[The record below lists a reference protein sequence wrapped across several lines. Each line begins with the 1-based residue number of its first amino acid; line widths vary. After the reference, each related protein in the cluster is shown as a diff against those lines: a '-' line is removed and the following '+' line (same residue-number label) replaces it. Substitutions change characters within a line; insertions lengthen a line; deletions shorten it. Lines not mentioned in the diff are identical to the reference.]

1 MLLERIHEPADLKS
15 LSIDELEQLAGEIR
29 QFLIEQLSVTGG
41 HLAPNLGVVE
51 LTIALHY
58 WLDSPRDK
66 LIFDVGHQSYVHK
79 ILTGRR
85 DRFHTL
91 RKYKGLSGFIKRHE
105 SEHDIWEAGH
115 SSTALSAAM
124 GFAMARDYL
133 GEKYRVVALV
143 GDAAIASGMSFEA
156 LNHIGNEKKNLIVI
170 LNDNEMS
177 IAPNVGAMHNYL
189 SKIRSD
195 PHYLRVKGEAEQL
208 LKKIPHFGGRL
219 AKFAERLK
227 DCLKYLV
234 VYGILFEEL
243 GFNYLGPVDGH
254 NIRLLLD
261 TLEEAGKVN
270 GPVLIHALTVKGK
283 GYPPA
288 EKDSHTWHG
297 LGPYKIETGTVV
309 KPDGPPMYTDVFGQT
324 LVEIGRRDDRIV
336 AITPAMPG
344 GSGLLKFAAEF
355 PGRMI
360 DVGIAEQHA
369 ATLSGALAMAGMKPV
384 FAVYST
390 FLQRGYDQ
398 VLHDICRQNLNVVFA
413 IDRAGFVGADGDTH
427 HGIYDI
433 AYLRHMPN
441 MVLMM
446 PKDENELRHM
456 LITAVSYGKGPIAVR
471 YPRVQG
477 LGVRLDPFEDLR
489 PIPIGTWET
498 IRDGRDVHL
507 LAVGPNMLGV
517 ARDAA
522 DRLAAAGIS
531 AHVVNARFIKPLDER
546 MLMELASGR
555 PAPILTLEEGV
566 LAGGF
571 GAAVMEFYAVKG
583 IRDVTVVPFGVPDR
597 FIDHGSVKEQLM
609 EAGLT
614 ADRIADE
621 ALALLPRHRQRAST
635 GG

>member
-1 MLLERIHEPADLKS
+1 
-15 LSIDELEQLAGEIR
+15 
-29 QFLIEQLSVTGG
+29 
-41 HLAPNLGVVE
+41 
-51 LTIALHY
+51 
-58 WLDSPRDK
+58 
-66 LIFDVGHQSYVHK
+66 
-79 ILTGRR
+79 
-85 DRFHTL
+85 
-91 RKYKGLSGFIKRHE
+91 
-105 SEHDIWEAGH
+105 
-115 SSTALSAAM
+115 
-124 GFAMARDYL
+124 
-133 GEKYRVVALV
+133 
-143 GDAAIASGMSFEA
+143 
-156 LNHIGNEKKNLIVI
+156 
-170 LNDNEMS
+170 
-177 IAPNVGAMHNYL
+177 
-189 SKIRSD
+189 
-195 PHYLRVKGEAEQL
+195 
-208 LKKIPHFGGRL
+208 
-219 AKFAERLK
+219 
-227 DCLKYLV
+227 
-234 VYGILFEEL
+234 
-243 GFNYLGPVDGH
+243 
-254 NIRLLLD
+254 
-261 TLEEAGKVN
+261 
-270 GPVLIHALTVKGK
+270 
-283 GYPPA
+283 
-288 EKDSHTWHG
+288 
-297 LGPYKIETGTVV
+297 
-309 KPDGPPMYTDVFGQT
+309 
-324 LVEIGRRDDRIV
+324 
-336 AITPAMPG
+336 
-344 GSGLLKFAAEF
+344 
-355 PGRMI
+355 
-360 DVGIAEQHA
+360 
-369 ATLSGALAMAGMKPV
+369 
-384 FAVYST
+384 
-390 FLQRGYDQ
+390 
-398 VLHDICRQNLNVVFA
+398 
-413 IDRAGFVGADGDTH
+413 
-427 HGIYDI
+427 
-433 AYLRHMPN
+433 MPN

>member
-1 MLLERIHEPADLKS
+1 MLLERIREPGDLKS
-15 LSIDELEQLAGEIR
+15 LSTEQLELLAAEIR

-51 LTIALHY
+51 LTLALHY

-79 ILTGRR
+79 ILTGRK
-85 DRFHTL
+85 DRFDTL
-91 RKYKGLSGFIKRHE
+91 RKYKGLSGFIKRSE

-133 GEKYRVVALV
+133 GQNYRVAALV

-195 PHYLRVKGEAEQL
+195 RHYLRVKEEADLL
-208 LKKIPHFGGRL
+208 LKKIPHIGGRL
-219 AKFAERLK
+219 AQYVERMK

-243 GFNYLGPVDGH
+243 GFNYMGPVDGH
-254 NIRLLLD
+254 NIELLLE
-261 TLEEAGKVN
+261 TLEEAGKVK
-270 GPVLIHALTVKGK
+270 GPVLIHAITVKGK

-288 EKDSHTWHG
+288 EEDSHTWHG
-297 LGPYKIETGTVV
+297 LGPYKIDSGKVV
-309 KPDGPPMYTDVFGQT
+309 KPAGPPMYTDVFGRT
-324 LVEIGRRDDRIV
+324 LLEMGRENPRIV

-355 PGRMI
+355 PDRMI

-427 HGIYDI
+427 HGLYDI
-433 AYLRHMPN
+433 AYLRHIPN
-441 MVLMM
+441 IVLMM

-456 LITAVSYGKGPIAVR
+456 MATALAHEDGPIAIR

-477 LGVRLDPFEDLR
+477 RGVALDPLEELR
-489 PIPIGTWET
+489 PIPLGSWET
-498 IRDGRDVHL
+498 VREGRDIHL
-507 LAVGPNMLGV
+507 LAVGPNMLDV
-517 ARDAA
+517 AEETA

-531 AHVVNARFIKPLDER
+531 AHVVNARFIKPLDEN
-546 MLMELASGR
+546 MLQVFAAR
-555 PAPILTLEEGV
+555 PAPILTLEEGT

-571 GAAVMEFYAVKG
+571 GAAVMEYYASNDCH
-583 IRDVTVVPFGVPDR
+583 DVTVRPFGVPDR
-597 FIDHGSVKEQLM
+597 FIDHGSVKDQLA

-614 ADRIADE
+614 ADRIAAE
-621 ALALLPRHRQRAST
+621 AIRLLPLHGKQRAS